1 MLYYVNSKFFS
12 LISTGDIKHFGGIGP
27 SCDELGALLAIEA
40 GELVVLLEKDL
51 KQRVIKFL
59 SCRGI
64 GITSVSIF
72 KRYCT
77 RLKTF

>member
-12 LISTGDIKHFGGIGP
+12 LISTGDIKHFGGIDYL
-27 SCDELGALLAIEA
+27 SANNLGIEA

>member
-12 LISTGDIKHFGGIGP
+12 LISMGDIKHFGGIDYL
-27 SCDELGALLAIEA
+27 SANYLGVEA

-72 KRYCT
+72 KGYCT

>member
-12 LISTGDIKHFGGIGP
+12 VISAGNIEDSF
-27 SCDELGALLAIEA
+27 LRAINLTVEA
-40 GELVVLLEKDL
+40 GEVVVLLEKDL
-51 KQRVIKFL
+51 QQRVIKFL

-64 GITSVSIF
+64 GMTSVSIF

-77 RLKTF
+77 RLETF